1 MGVPTPTPLMEL
13 GRSPAPLRGPPGPVV
28 PPPVR
33 SAGLLRCARPCPP
46 SAPLGRCG
54 LSPGAPPPPRAALPA
69 LAPGPFGAAGLGSA
83 PLRRRRLA
91 LGPWRSRWL
100 PGAAAGSGAAW
111 PIGWAPAPVGAAPG
125 LPRRVAL
132 RRARL
137 RRAAALLRRP
147 LRRPPRGVLAG
158 GLLSLAAPSGRAAL
172 LPPPGLRPVPRR
184 AGSPCPGPAG
194 RPGYAVGRR
203 ASSLRGRLGRL
214 RRPFSAAAPV
224 VFGLPASKFRP
235 YARGGQVRRLN
246 LGTPGDY
253 QTTPSPSRVK
263 TSGLWPPLT
272 AWARSGKTWVDG
284 GPARAARLGPISTME
299 VREINDD

>member
-1 MGVPTPTPLMEL
+1 MHVAGL
-13 GRSPAPLRGPPGPVV
+13 GPATRCGLAFRGPARRGGTHPGC
-28 PPPVR
+28 
-33 SAGLLRCARPCPP
+33 SASREIGGTLRYARPCPP
-46 SAPLGRCG
+46 SALLRRCG
-54 LSPGAPPPPRAALPA
+54 LSPGAAPPPRAALPA
-69 LAPGPFGAAGLGSA
+69 CAPGFRPLARGSG

-91 LGPWRSRWL
+91 LVPWRLWWAS
-100 PGAAAGSGAAW
+100 GAAAGSGAAW

-172 LPPPGLRPVPRR
+172 LSPPGLRPVPRR

-224 VFGLPASKFRP
+224 VFGPLLC
-235 YARGGQVRRLN
+235 QI
-246 LGTPGDY
+246 TPGAPDR
-253 QTTPSPSRVK
+253 QPHPAGAADGRSTANPQPIHRPGCSMLLLVSPLYPLVK
-263 TSGLWPPLT
+263 ARASAPRG
-272 AWARSGKTWVDG
+272 RSGR
-284 GPARAARLGPISTME
+284 P
-299 VREINDD
+299 